1 MLLSSDKKTAS
12 VTHSVSLKSHNSFG
26 LEHTCRELI
35 VVKTTEQLI
44 SCCLALYQAKE
55 PMLVLGGGSN
65 VIFCDDFEGTVV
77 LVNTRGVEVTTIE
90 GYYLLS
96 VAAGEDW
103 HELICFCLEQGI
115 AGFENL
121 ALIPGKVGAAP
132 IQNIGA
138 YGVELNDLCE
148 WVEYIDLSNGECIR
162 LNAQDCEFAYRDS
175 IFKQQL
181 LGKAV
186 ITQVGFKV
194 AKAWQP
200 KLDYG
205 PLKALKNTDVT
216 PKEVFDCICQTRM
229 AKLPDPKKVGNA
241 GSFFKNPVIT
251 NEQFSV
257 LVDKFPG
264 IVGYPQGMVHTKI
277 AAGWLIEAAGLKGY
291 QIGGA
296 AVHQNQALV
305 LINRDDATSDDILA
319 LAKHIVNCVEALF
332 GVKLE
337 VEPRIIAATGERSL

>member
-1 MLLSSDKKTAS
+1 M
-12 VTHSVSLKSHNSFG
+12 THSVSLKPHNTFG
-26 LEHTCRELI
+26 LDHTCRELI
-35 VVKTTEQLI
+35 AVKTTGELI

-55 PMLVLGGGSN
+55 PMLLLGSGSN

-77 LVNTRGVEVTTIE
+77 LVQTRGIEVATIE
-90 GYYLLS
+90 GYHLLS

-115 AGFENL
+115 AGLENL
-121 ALIPGKVGAAP
+121 ALVPGKVGAAP

-138 YGVELNDLCE
+138 YGVELNDICD
-148 WVEYIDLSNGECIR
+148 WVEYLDLSSGRLIR
-162 LNAQDCEFAYRDS
+162 LNAPDCQFAYRDS

-181 LGKAV
+181 LGSAV
-186 ITQVGFKV
+186 ITQVGFKL

-205 PLKALKNTDVT
+205 PLKALKNTNVT
-216 PKEVFDCICQTRM
+216 PKNVFDCICQTRM
-229 AKLPDPKKVGNA
+229 AKLPDPKTMGNA

-257 LVDKFPG
+257 LVDKFPSM
-264 IVGYPQGMVHTKI
+264 VGYPQGMIHTKL
-277 AAGWLIEAAGLKGY
+277 AAGWLIEAAGLKGV

-296 AVHQNQALV
+296 AVHKNQALV
-305 LINRDDATSDDILA
+305 LINKDDATSDDILA
-319 LAKHIVNCVEALF
+319 LAKHIVDCVESLF

-337 VEPRIIAATGERSL
+337 AEPRLIAATGERSL